1 MKKLLM
7 VVLAFVGITCG
18 ALAQEYKNAAGE
30 ICAAMDIEY
39 KKRNNAELEK
49 WAEVD
54 GIMHMYFD
62 TGSSEDIK
70 QMDGCEEQHKKMVED
85 FCRVHKDDVEELV
98 IIGNADAPGKPA
110 INNNLSKRRANYGL
124 NLLED
129 SPCKDVYMRQFVTGD
144 VDAEWWET
152 VQNSKGANQNF
163 RSVDIYV
170 IWRQAACDIT
180 ALNYLHDRKED
191 ISKYTGKADLSE
203 IKAAIDKLQVF
214 CTGNPYH
221 TASDSEEF
229 QRLWADLMNKMWAVI
244 KANGSDAPFRTEVA
258 EEGDIIRYYNNLTQM
273 RNELFGKVNVRR
285 NAEGKFNTARLAS
298 DSIAGVVLGTAGGLI
313 TSHLVKK
320 NQVKTGFEDIQCTV
334 GGQRVADW
342 GDEFMVGIR

>member
-39 KKRNNAELEK
+39 KKQNNAELEK
-49 WAEVD
+49 GAEVD

-124 NLLED
+124 DLLKD

-152 VQNSKGANQNF
+152 IQNSKGANQNF

-170 IWRQAACDIT
+170 IWTLPVCGGRDFGLIKDIDESMK
-180 ALNYLHDRKED
+180 NY
-191 ISKYTGKADLSE
+191 TGGKADE
-203 IKAAIDKLQVF
+203 IKEVIEKIQGFCNKGERFGITKMSDYVNLWKQLAKLL
-214 CTGNPYH
+214 
-221 TASDSEEF
+221 AEDSDIPVTP
-229 QRLWADLMNKMWAVI
+229 AVR
-244 KANGSDAPFRTEVA
+244 AEV
-258 EEGDIIRYYNNLTQM
+258 DVTVVY
-273 RNELFGKVNVRR
+273 NELEQVRNSLGLKTSVWR

-342 GDEFMVGIR
+342 GDEFTVGIR